1 MPDRLSSD
9 RDQVLDDSI
18 ERRHCERQMTLIA
31 VQVHPCIRNVFG
43 EPLSV
48 REGHHPIL
56 LALPHR
62 HRWLDLREVESPVAH
77 KRQIVVTPTRDAI
90 RDGVPEGGGQEVGE
104 DARQRALV
112 DVRYQTAQGRANL
125 RPLDFHICPH
135 SILKKRGERR
145 LSLHCE
151 AVLLEVARGHTGH
164 PVQSIDTVWCD
175 AGQGYGCGAAV
186 WQ

>member
-18 ERRHCERQMTLIA
+18 ERRHCQRQMTLIA
-31 VQVHPCIRNVFG
+31 VQVHPCIRNVFR

-56 LALPHR
+56 LALPDR

-90 RDGVPEGGGQEVGE
+90 RDGVPEGGGQ
-104 DARQRALV
+104 DPLV
-112 DVRYQTAQGRANL
+112 DVT
-125 RPLDFHICPH
+125 
-135 SILKKRGERR
+135 
-145 LSLHCE
+145 
-151 AVLLEVARGHTGH
+151 T
-164 PVQSIDTVWCD
+164 
-175 AGQGYGCGAAV
+175 
-186 WQ
+186 

>member
-18 ERRHCERQMTLIA
+18 ERRHCQRQMTLIA
-31 VQVHPCIRNVFG
+31 AQVHPCIRNVFRQ
-43 EPLSV
+43 PLSV

-62 HRWLDLREVESPVAH
+62 HRSIDLREVESPVAH

-104 DARQRALV
+104 DADGNPRS
-112 DVRYQTAQGRANL
+112 G
-125 RPLDFHICPH
+125 
-135 SILKKRGERR
+135 
-145 LSLHCE
+145 
-151 AVLLEVARGHTGH
+151 
-164 PVQSIDTVWCD
+164 
-175 AGQGYGCGAAV
+175 
-186 WQ
+186 